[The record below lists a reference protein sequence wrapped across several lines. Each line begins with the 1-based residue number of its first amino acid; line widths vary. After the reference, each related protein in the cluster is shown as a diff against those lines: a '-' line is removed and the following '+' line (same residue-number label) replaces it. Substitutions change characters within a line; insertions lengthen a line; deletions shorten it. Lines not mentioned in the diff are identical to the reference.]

1 MIHVSLTSEFPWQR
15 NDTHYV
21 FYTPLYFSVP
31 GIFRKSLELVP
42 PFVASF
48 MGKFEQ
54 FLWERFGDILE
65 RRVKGTQLADT
76 HAH

>member
-1 MIHVSLTSEFPWQR
+1 MIHVSLKSEFPWQR

-54 FLWERFGDILE
+54 FL
-65 RRVKGTQLADT
+65 
-76 HAH
+76 